1 MIRQL
6 TLFGIPFLGGLI
18 IARMLHWHA
27 GSNDQL
33 LTLWLLLVIAPPL
46 IFHATRNVNTQSRG
60 NSAPAFSLRRL
71 MNKSVALCTAL
82 ILIFAAAMAGT
93 LLDLAPAGIFLDGL
107 LPVFPL
113 LLVLAPIYAR
123 FFERVTDT
131 TEDSY
136 SRLGARLLGRD
147 KSSWR
152 EHKQLLLSFSLKAF
166 FIPLM
171 YGWLHM
177 AAASLLSMDAPT
189 LSNWTLWLFNLGL
202 CIDLLIGA
210 SGYLFVSKLFG
221 TEMRSVDD
229 HWLGWTSCLVCYPPL
244 FNYLRIATE
253 QVDTYV
259 WTDWLDAGNPL
270 YWLWAALIVSSWVI
284 YWLSTVAFGF
294 RFSNLS
300 YRGLVAVGPYRWCK
314 HPAYLAKNIYWWIYT
329 VPFFGELS
337 APDMTRNVL
346 GLTLLSS
353 IYYLRAKTEERHL
366 SKFPEYRAYAQR
378 IRERSLATRLRYWMA
393 LPARREQNLQ

>member
-6 TLFGIPFLGGLI
+6 ILFSIPFLGGLV

-27 GSNDQL
+27 GSDDQL
-33 LTLWLLLVIAPPL
+33 LTLWLLLVITPPL
-46 IFHATRNVNTQSRG
+46 IFHAKQNPRTRLRSD
-60 NSAPAFSLRRL
+60 SAPTFSLHRL
-71 MNKSVALCTAL
+71 IDKSVALYTVL

-93 LLDLAPAGIFLDGL
+93 LLDIAPAGIFLDGL

-113 LLVLAPIYAR
+113 LLILTPVYVRL
-123 FFERVTDT
+123 FERMTGT
-131 TEDSY
+131 TEDPY

-177 AAASLLSMDAPT
+177 AAASLLNMDAPT
-189 LSNWTLWLFNLGL
+189 LNNWTVWLFNLGL

-221 TEMRSVDD
+221 TEMSSVDD
-229 HWLGWTSCLVCYPPL
+229 HWLGWASCLVCYPPL
-244 FNYLRIATE
+244 FNYLRVATD
-253 QVDTYV
+253 QVDTFV
-259 WTDWLDAGNPL
+259 WTDWLDTSNPL
-270 YWLWAALIVSSWVI
+270 YWLWATLIISSWVI

-300 YRGLVAVGPYRWCK
+300 YRGLIDIGPYRWCK

-329 VPFFGELS
+329 VPFFGGLS
-337 APDMTRNVL
+337 VPEVTRNVL
-346 GLTLLSS
+346 GLALLSS
-353 IYYLRAKTEERHL
+353 VYYLRAKTEERHL
-366 SKFPEYRAYAQR
+366 SRFPEYQAYAQR
-378 IRERSLATRLRYWMA
+378 IRERSLATRLHHWVT
-393 LPARREQNLQ
+393 LPTRRQQNLQ